1 MATAVP
7 GFEDA
12 RKALDELLSNLTFLK
27 VVTVQKNNNSFT
39 GEAVELGN
47 SKRLA
52 FFDKFGRARS
62 FLNIGPLTLT
72 QAPMGFDHPTSV
84 PGVGDIIVGVLVQ
97 NVRKSHLS
105 HVLRGWS
112 SDAKP
117 LFELARMVRFGTK
130 KSEFEN
136 RTLLLQPAGLMP
148 LCAKYR
154 DEIYCV
160 ARIVL
165 WKNVRPLQ
173 VLSSIQNAEEY
184 KLKEPASDAESTGAR
199 ALKLSTSASEFVQM
213 VAVKLACPD
222 IIDTFSDG
230 FVEQETKFEPIHVVP
245 NNSTPNSVP
254 VFVHNPVPVP
264 QGSISYYPFTSY
276 GPMAPVLAT
285 PGLEQ
290 RFRPTS
296 PLEPPPTE
304 YNPTSPSRPYNPTSP
319 LPPYCPSSPT
329 YDLDM

>member
-7 GFEDA
+7 SFEDA
-12 RKALDELLSNLTFLK
+12 RKSLDELLSNLTFLK
-27 VVTVQKNNNSFT
+27 VVAVQKNNGSFT

-47 SKRLA
+47 SKRMA

-62 FLNIGPLTLT
+62 FLSVGPLTLT
-72 QAPMGFDHPTSV
+72 QAPLGFDHATAV

-136 RTLLLQPAGLMP
+136 RTLLLQPAGLLP

-165 WKNVRPLQ
+165 WRNLRPLQ
-173 VLSSIQNAEEY
+173 VLASIQNADEF
-184 KLKEPASDAESTGAR
+184 KLKEPASDAETTGAR
-199 ALKLSTSASEFVQM
+199 ALKISVYASEFVEL
-213 VAVKLACPD
+213 VAVKLASPD
-222 IIDTFSDG
+222 IIDVFADG
-230 FVEQETKFEPIHVVP
+230 FVPQEKKPPAPIER
-245 NNSTPNSVP
+245 
-254 VFVHNPVPVP
+254 PVP
-264 QGSISYYPFTSY
+264 QQSPNASLYPPAYNTAGGPSYYPFSAY
-276 GPMAPVLAT
+276 SAPLAT
-285 PGLEQ
+285 PALTTATGVTYAP
-290 RFRPTS
+290 RS
-296 PLEPPPTE
+296 PEAP
-304 YNPTSPSRPYNPTSP
+304 YVNPTSPVPYCPTSP
-319 LPPYCPSSPT
+319 T
-329 YDLDM
+329 YELDD